1 MKDKLLTIAMLAGLA
16 LPVSA
21 SEVKYDYLEVSKQK
35 FRTGDINFR
44 GTGFGG
50 SMLTDGGLLLVAS
63 KRDLDADLNIH
74 GFNVNMGIE
83 VTSFGFGGKSEISDY
98 SDFFFLIQYVDL
110 KAKASILGYSDS
122 ITESGKG
129 AQMGIRS
136 MASDNL
142 ELSASINYIDVDGSS
157 STKSL
162 GANYYLT
169 DSFSLGVNY
178 ELDGSESGTSI
189 VARMYF

>member
-1 MKDKLLTIAMLAGLA
+1 MKKAILATLLAISTTAA
-16 LPVSA
+16 A
-21 SEVKYDYLEVSKQK
+21 SEIKYDYLEVSKQK
-35 FRTGDINFR
+35 VKAGDINFR

-63 KRDLDADLNIH
+63 KRDLDTDINVR
-74 GFNVNMGIE
+74 GFNVNMGVE
-83 VTSFGFGGKSEISDY
+83 VTSFGFGGKSELSDY
-98 SDFFFLIQYVDL
+98 SDFFFLIQYVDM
-110 KAKASILGYSDS
+110 KAKVSMLGYSDS

-129 AQMGIRS
+129 AQMGVRS

-142 ELSASINYIDVDGSS
+142 ELSASINYIDVEGSS
-157 STKSL
+157 STKNL